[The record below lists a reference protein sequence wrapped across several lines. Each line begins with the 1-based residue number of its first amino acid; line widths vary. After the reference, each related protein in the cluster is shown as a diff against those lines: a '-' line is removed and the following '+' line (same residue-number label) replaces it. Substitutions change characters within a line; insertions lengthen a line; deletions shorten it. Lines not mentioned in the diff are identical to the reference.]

1 MTTNRTIQ
9 LLFYLLR
16 HRKTTAV
23 HLAEEFGVSLRTIYR
38 DLDQLSQAG
47 MPIYTTI
54 GRNGGVSLME
64 DFLLDRTF
72 ITQQEQ
78 TELMMALTSLA
89 VTGFAE
95 TKSVQAKL
103 ASLRKDETVDP
114 LWVNFTRWGADQT
127 QASTAFKQFKQAIL
141 NKQVLKIYYINGRG
155 EEGWRSIEPMKLVF
169 QQNQWYLFGFCRNKS
184 DLRLFRLSRILQ
196 FQAVDENFERVSSIE
211 EYFSQASESYSQ
223 KVTVELTADQTVKHR
238 LVDIFGAEVVKQIGE
253 LVRVSVQLPIDDWLI
268 SFCLSLGPALKK
280 VKPAKLQD
288 QVAAAHQ
295 QAYQQLRRNQK

>member
-1 MTTNRTIQ
+1 MTTNRTIR

-47 MPIYTTI
+47 MPIYTTT

-78 TELMMALTSLA
+78 TELMMALSSLA
-89 VTGFAE
+89 ATGFAE
-95 TKSVQAKL
+95 TKAVQEKL

-127 QASTAFKQFKQAIL
+127 QANNVFKQFKQAIL

-155 EEGWRSIEPMKLVF
+155 EEGWRSIEPLKLVF
-169 QQNQWYLFGFCRNKS
+169 QQNQWYLFAYCRNKS

-196 FQAVDENFERVSSIE
+196 FQAVDVNFERVSSIE
-211 EYFSQASESYSQ
+211 EYFSQASESYGQ

-238 LVDIFGAEVVKQIGE
+238 LVDTFEAEVVKQIGE
-253 LVRVSVQLPIDDWLI
+253 LVQVSVQLPIDDWLI
-268 SFCLSLGPALKK
+268 SFCLSLGPALKE

>member
-1 MTTNRTIQ
+1 M
-9 LLFYLLR
+9 
-16 HRKTTAV
+16 
-23 HLAEEFGVSLRTIYR
+23 
-38 DLDQLSQAG
+38 
-47 MPIYTTI
+47 
-54 GRNGGVSLME
+54 
-64 DFLLDRTF
+64 
-72 ITQQEQ
+72 
-78 TELMMALTSLA
+78 
-89 VTGFAE
+89 
-95 TKSVQAKL
+95 
-103 ASLRKDETVDP
+103 
-114 LWVNFTRWGADQT
+114 
-127 QASTAFKQFKQAIL
+127 
-141 NKQVLKIYYINGRG
+141 KIYYINGRG

>member
-38 DLDQLSQAG
+38 DLEQLSQVG
-47 MPIYTTI
+47 IPIYTTT
-54 GRNGGVSLME
+54 GRNGGVSIME

-78 TELMMALTSLA
+78 TELMMALSSLA
-89 VTGFAE
+89 ATGFAE
-95 TKSVQAKL
+95 IKAVQEKL
-103 ASLRKDETVDP
+103 ASLRKEESADP
-114 LWVNFTRWGADQT
+114 LWVNFTRWGADQG
-127 QASTAFKQFKQAIL
+127 QASTAFKQFKYAIL
-141 NKQVLKIYYINGRG
+141 NKQVLEIYYINSTGK
-155 EEGWRSIEPMKLVF
+155 EGWRIIEPLKLVF
-169 QQNQWYLFGFCRNKS
+169 QQNQWYLFGYCRNKS

-211 EYFSQASESYSQ
+211 EYFSQADQNFGE
-223 KVTVELTADQTVKHR
+223 KVEVELLTDQTVKHR

-253 LVRVSVQLPIDDWLI
+253 QVQVSVKLPMDDWLI
-268 SFCLSLGPALKK
+268 SFCLSLGPALKEI
-280 VKPAKLQD
+280 KPAKLRD
-288 QVAAAHQ
+288 QVATAHQ